1 MILLNEPWSAIER
14 KLAIERRHESSR
26 RAINFILY
34 AAAWLAQ
41 GIGLGA
47 VLTH

>member
-1 MILLNEPWSAIER
+1 MILLNEPWSAC
-14 KLAIERRHESSR
+14 ERRFNRHCRREALSR
-26 RAINFILY
+26 LFAFILY
-34 AAAWLAQ
+34 AAAWLAL